1 MNHGNRARPG
11 VIPIN
16 SDVAPTSGIARE
28 GWWDMA
34 LSAFLDWVTPDDS
47 VGLIFRI
54 WIVGMVGMYALLV
67 VTQPY
72 TTPPRTGH
80 GQVTAITKTDHG
92 QGAIIRIGRQTVLDP
107 MRRRS
112 GWFSPPTLAIPLS
125 GIHVGSV
132 VVYQQ
137 QHAQWLFGW
146 HAQRRLVSLT
156 VQHSR

>member
-1 MNHGNRARPG
+1 MNHRNRARPR

-16 SDVAPTSGIARE
+16 PDFDPKSGLARE
-28 GWWDMA
+28 RWWDRA

-54 WIVGMVGMYALLV
+54 WIVWVVGMFVFLV
-67 VTQPY
+67 VTRSY
-72 TTPPRTGH
+72 TTPPRTAH
-80 GQVTAITKTDHG
+80 GQVTAITQMAHDHG
-92 QGAIIRIGRQTVLDP
+92 TILRIGRQTVLDP

-132 VVYQQ
+132 VIYQQ
-137 QHAQWLFGW
+137 QHAQWVFGW
-146 HAQRRLVSLT
+146 HAHHQLVAIT
-156 VQHSR
+156 VTKEG